1 MQNVATY
8 APIIMKFEAQ
18 SETNKETPKKSNSKE
33 SKENNLWSK
42 HAPKNFRN
50 ANALKAK
57 WVRRE
62 TKKTNLKA
70 WQTFENKNHKRTT
83 TYAKGIIIQAN

>member
-18 SETNKETPKKSNSKE
+18 SETNKETPKKPNSKE

-57 WVRRE
+57 MG
-62 TKKTNLKA
+62 KKRNKEDK
-70 WQTFENKNHKRTT
+70 FEGV
-83 TYAKGIIIQAN
+83 ADV